1 MAQHKDYGLIGVGN
15 SVQLGKQGPKVVRD
29 GGSLG
34 INVTDE
40 DGVTAV
46 TVSGANATSSN
57 HFVTK
62 AQLDSVALDA
72 LVSTFEYNSSTVSMG
87 TIDTGTKTI
96 QTVLTVDTAF
106 DGNTV
111 VSVGTDS
118 NNTLL
123 MSAPYN
129 DLSATGDYITVN
141 TVEFSTTETIKIFV
155 TQGNSTVGN
164 GTVVVS
170 VLDGPVNGYSGSSGS
185 GIALTDLS
193 VSSNSPSGNG
203 SLSYSNTTGVF
214 TFTPSNAIDSF
225 YSSSTQ
231 SVFVGDGAGLDTQ
244 GNGAVAIG
252 EGAGNN
258 IQGNQAIAIGR
269 GSGNYL
275 QGNGAVGIGF
285 CAGATEQGDYAIAIG
300 FKAARG
306 NMDSD
311 GTPNQPAN
319 SIMINASNT
328 ALNGNQAGLYINPVR
343 EDTSNTAKAIYYNV
357 STKELT
363 YANAATGGGLPLANG
378 NTSFNIATT
387 DGNATI
393 TVNSSY
399 IWNFDT
405 DGYVNSPANGRIG
418 DVFGESMI
426 GLQANV
432 SDSNSYASLVN
443 SDGQN
448 AVDAYSGGV
457 RIITDDDAQGGSG
470 TNEWDFDRSGNITF
484 PNGTVQST
492 AYTGFGDANVVSL
505 LSNLGSNSI
514 TTTGNINAYV
524 DGYEIGYRNIP
535 QVSWSGNV
543 TLALTDSGKHYYTT
557 SASNISVTVPANANV
572 AFAIGDTINLMNQSN
587 STMTVDLQS
596 GVTMYLA
603 GNSTSSTRTISG
615 YGVASLTKVA
625 SDTWFITG
633 VGVS

>member
-29 GGSLG
+29 GGSYG
-34 INVTDE
+34 INITDE

-46 TVSGANATSSN
+46 TVSGANATQSN

-96 QTVLTVDTAF
+96 QTVLTVDNAF

-155 TQGNSTVGN
+155 TQGTSTVGN

-193 VSSNSPSGNG
+193 VTILDPIGNG

-214 TFTPSNAIDSF
+214 EFTPADASGGGASVGGSDTQIQYNNSGSLAGSTNLTFDG
-225 YSSSTQ
+225 SSTTYAALLETGRLSTQ
-231 SVFVGDGAGLDTQ
+231 NSTNTLQIGTKDGSTYRHGIQLSNGGTSASVVLYGQLSTASDT
-244 GNGAVAIG
+244 
-252 EGAGNN
+252 AGN
-258 IQGNQAIAIGR
+258 R
-269 GSGNYL
+269 SFDFSG
-275 QGNGAVGIGF
+275 
-285 CAGATEQGDYAIAIG
+285 TD
-300 FKAARG
+300 
-306 NMDSD
+306 
-311 GTPNQPAN
+311 
-319 SIMINASNT
+319 
-328 ALNGNQAGLYINPVR
+328 LYN
-343 EDTSNTAKAIYYNV
+343 
-357 STKELT
+357 
-363 YANAATGGGLPLANG
+363 LPLAN
-378 NTSFNIATT
+378 
-387 DGNATI
+387 I
-393 TVNSSY
+393 TNVSSTAPTNGQALVWNSSTSE
-399 IWNFDT
+399 WEP
-405 DGYVNSPANGRIG
+405 G
-418 DVFGESMI
+418 
-426 GLQANV
+426 NV
-432 SDSNSYASLVN
+432 YSDSS
-443 SDGQN
+443 
-448 AVDAYSGGV
+448 
-457 RIITDDDAQGGSG
+457 
-470 TNEWDFDRSGNITF
+470 
-484 PNGTVQST
+484 
-492 AYTGFGDANVVSL
+492 VVTL
-505 LSNLGSNSI
+505 LNNLGSNSI
-514 TTTGNINAYV
+514 STTGNINAYV

-535 QVSWSGNV
+535 QISWSSNV

-557 SASNISVTVPANANV
+557 SASNISVTVPADANV
-572 AFAIGDTINLMNQSN
+572 AFAIGDTVNLMNHSN
-587 STMTVDLQS
+587 STMTVGLQS
-596 GVTMYLA
+596 GVSMYLA

-625 SDTWFITG
+625 TDTWFITG